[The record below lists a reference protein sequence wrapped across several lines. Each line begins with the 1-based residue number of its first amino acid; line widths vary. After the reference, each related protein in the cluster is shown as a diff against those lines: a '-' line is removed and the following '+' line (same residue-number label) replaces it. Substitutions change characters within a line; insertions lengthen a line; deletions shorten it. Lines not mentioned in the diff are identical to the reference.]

1 MENSIKGLVVVG
13 SQWGDEGKGKIANY
27 LASKADV
34 IVRYQGGDNAGHTV
48 KFNNKEFHLR
58 SIPSGIF
65 YEDKINIMGNGMVI
79 NPLSLLKEMN
89 ELLSAGYTLNNL
101 VISSRATLDMSYDLE
116 LDGLKEA
123 KLKDKFIGTT
133 KKGIGPSYTDKA
145 ERSSLRMCDF
155 LDDDFASIY
164 KNKLEEKN
172 QLIEFYGGNKISYD
186 ETIEEYLKAKELI
199 APHVKE
205 TVSYIHKL
213 RDENKKILF
222 EGAQGTMLDI
232 DFGTFPYVTSSSVN
246 AGGAISGSGIGLG
259 YVNDCIGII
268 KSYTT
273 RVGEGPFVTEFF
285 DDKANLIREIAHEY
299 GVNTHR
305 PRRIGW
311 LDLVQLKYSQS
322 VNGFKYG
329 ALMLLDVFS
338 YLDEIKVCVA
348 YELDGK
354 EIDYLPTSLKEQ
366 YRAKPI
372 YKTFKS
378 FKGIDISKLKNYDN
392 LPNEA
397 KDYIK
402 FIENY
407 LNIKIVIVSVGP
419 AKEETIIREEIY

>member
-213 RDENKKILF
+213 RDENKISEAEYKKYKEAMIEEHF
-222 EGAQGTMLDI
+222 
-232 DFGTFPYVTSSSVN
+232 SSS
-246 AGGAISGSGIGLG
+246 S
-259 YVNDCIGII
+259 
-268 KSYTT
+268 T
-273 RVGEGPFVTEFF
+273 
-285 DDKANLIREIAHEY
+285 
-299 GVNTHR
+299 
-305 PRRIGW
+305 
-311 LDLVQLKYSQS
+311 
-322 VNGFKYG
+322 
-329 ALMLLDVFS
+329 FS
-338 YLDEIKVCVA
+338 K
-348 YELDGK
+348 
-354 EIDYLPTSLKEQ
+354 
-366 YRAKPI
+366 
-372 YKTFKS
+372 
-378 FKGIDISKLKNYDN
+378 
-392 LPNEA
+392 
-397 KDYIK
+397 
-402 FIENY
+402 
-407 LNIKIVIVSVGP
+407 
-419 AKEETIIREEIY
+419 

>member
-1 MENSIKGLVVVG
+1 MEHSINGLVVVG
-13 SQWGDEGKGKIANY
+13 AQRGDEGKGKIANY

-79 NPLSLLKEMN
+79 NPLSLAKEMK
-89 ELLSAGYTLNNL
+89 ELLSEGYTLNNL
-101 VISSRATLDMSYDLE
+101 VISSRATLDMSYDIE
-116 LDGLKEA
+116 LDGLKET

-155 LDDDFASIY
+155 LDEDFETIY

-172 QLIEFYGGNKISYD
+172 QLIEFYGGNKISYE
-186 ETIEEYLKAKELI
+186 ETIEAYLKAKELI

-205 TVSYIHKL
+205 TVSYIHNL
-213 RDENKKILF
+213 REQNKKILF

-246 AGGAISGSGIGLG
+246 AGGAICGSGIGLG

-285 DDKANLIREIAHEY
+285 DKNADLIRELAHEY

-311 LDLVQLKYSQS
+311 LDLVQLKYSKS
-322 VNGFKYG
+322 VNGFKYA
-329 ALMLLDVFS
+329 ALMLLDIFS
-338 YLDEIKVCVA
+338 SFDEIKVCVA

-354 EIDYLPTSLKEQ
+354 QIDYLPTSLKEQ

-378 FKGIDISKLKNYDN
+378 FKGKDISTLNSYEN

-397 KDYIK
+397 KEYIK
-402 FIENY
+402 FIEDY
-407 LNIKIVIVSVGP
+407 LKIKIVIVSVGP
-419 AKEETIIREEIY
+419 SKEQTIIREEIF